1 MKARIPF
8 RPSNRQRAAMEEE
21 IDRQLAVN
29 ARRMNA
35 DLCAVFLWSLR
46 ESEGWEKEKLTEK
59 AEHFLD
65 GVERLAHHYEMHEED
80 ASWLCKHLLKAMGV
94 DVDKIA
100 EGKFVQWEGKG

>member
-46 ESEGWEKEKLTEK
+46 ESEGWGKKKLTEA

-65 GVERLAHHYEMHEED
+65 GVEGRARQYGRHEED
-80 ASWLCKHLLKAMGV
+80 ASWLCKHQLKAMGV

>member
-8 RPSNRQRAAMEEE
+8 RPTNKQRAAMEEE
-21 IDRQLAVN
+21 IDRQLVVN

-46 ESEGWEKEKLTEK
+46 ESEGWGRKKLTER
-59 AEHFLD
+59 AERFLD
-65 GVERLAHHYEMHEED
+65 GVEQLARHYEMHQED
-80 ASWLCKHLLKAMGV
+80 AAWLCKHQLKAIGV

-100 EGKFVQWEGKG
+100 EGKFVQLEG